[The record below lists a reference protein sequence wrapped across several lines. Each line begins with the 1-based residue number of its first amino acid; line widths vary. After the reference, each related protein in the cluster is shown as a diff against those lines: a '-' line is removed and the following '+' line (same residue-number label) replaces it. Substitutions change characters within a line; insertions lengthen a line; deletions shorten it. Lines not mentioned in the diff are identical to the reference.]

1 MKDYIQLQKDDVLRL
16 GIRDSEGNDTGEH
29 LEFNLSDIEL
39 PLKYQELIE
48 KDKKNKE
55 HLRNE
60 MLIIDKRQD
69 VKGKKL
75 LSKNEEDKIKALN
88 EFFNKEVEV
97 YNMFLGENGVQ
108 KLLNGRKLGWTTLQE
123 IDEIIEKQITP
134 HIDLSMNKIT
144 DKVKEKY
151 GQAVARDNMLKL
163 EEAKSNL
170 KETIKQG
177 YKNDFVNDIVNE

>member
-16 GIRDSEGNDTGEH
+16 GIRDIEGNDTGEH

-39 PLKYQELIE
+39 PLRYQELLE

-55 HLRNE
+55 NLKNQ

-75 LSKNEEDKIKALN
+75 LSKNEEDKIKAIN
-88 EFFNKEVEV
+88 DFFNKEVEV

-108 KLLNGRKLGWTTLQE
+108 KLLNGRKLTWLAFEE
-123 IDEIIEKQITP
+123 IDEIIEKQIVP
-134 HIDLSMNKIT
+134 HLDLSMKNIT

-151 GQAVARDNMLKL
+151 SQAKKKT
-163 EEAKSNL
+163 EEI
-170 KETIKQG
+170 EVI
-177 YKNDFVNDIVNE
+177 E